1 MQALLD
7 PPNDVPPLWGD
18 IVSGARFWM
27 KNGPR
32 FGSALLESPEGGPGG
47 GWGGF
52 TVDMSIV
59 SSTDNVIPGH

>member
-1 MQALLD
+1 
-7 PPNDVPPLWGD
+7 
-18 IVSGARFWM
+18 M

-47 GWGGF
+47 GWGSF

-59 SSTDNVIPGH
+59 SSPDIVIPGHERCVFDGGTQAFL